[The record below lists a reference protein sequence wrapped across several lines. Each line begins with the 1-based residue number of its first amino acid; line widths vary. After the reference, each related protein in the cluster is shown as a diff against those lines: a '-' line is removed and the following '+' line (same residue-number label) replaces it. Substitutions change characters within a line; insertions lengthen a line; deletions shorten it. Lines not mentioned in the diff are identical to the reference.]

1 MYVHT
6 YDINDLKALFVAFD
20 VLFTVLMFGGVGAL
34 LRHSYPNGPHGI
46 RRSSEENLLF
56 KKFANGKID
65 DDEYRRRR
73 EALRNSADAAHRAM
87 IDSWGV
93 PGNHLDAQSPSMTGS
108 VFGCGG
114 VAVRTVARSSE
125 SRAVAHAP
133 GSPSRVSASPED
145 LTSDV

>member
-1 MYVHT
+1 MYVHP

-34 LRHSYPNGPHGI
+34 LRHSYSNGPHGV

-73 EALRNSADAAHRAM
+73 EALRNSAHCTV

-93 PGNHLDAQSPSMTGS
+93 PGNHLDGQSPLRTS

-114 VAVRTVARSSE
+114 VAVRPVARSSE
-125 SRAVAHAP
+125 SRAVTHAP
-133 GSPSRVSASPED
+133 GSPSRVSASSED